1 MSEHAP
7 LVICLVGFPWVGK
20 LTIATI
26 LARLSGARVI
36 DNHWINDPILR
47 IVASDGSAAVPEA
60 VWPQVAKV
68 REAVLETV
76 ATLAPA
82 SDSFIFTLAG
92 ADEDPDDRR
101 AFEQYRNVALRRHAR
116 LIVIRL
122 LCREEELV
130 KRIQD
135 AERRGRKLT
144 DPAEAITNVRNY
156 TPLNPSVPGTLSLD
170 VTELSPEDAAARI
183 FAHISLPRE
192 PRRHRRAD
200 RAQPH
205 FCATSAKS
213 ILKNLGWSFA
223 AWRSS
228 SSE

>member
-1 MSEHAP
+1 VQELSPSLRDTLRLAGMSEPTP
-7 LVICLVGFPWVGK
+7 LVICLVGFPGVGK

-60 VWPQVAKV
+60 VWPQVAMV

-92 ADEDPDDRR
+92 ADEDPEDRR
-101 AFEQYRNVALRRHAR
+101 AFEQYRKVALRRHAR

-156 TPLNPSVPGTLSLD
+156 TPLNPSVPEVLSID

-183 FAHISLPRE
+183 FAHI
-192 PRRHRRAD
+192 
-200 RAQPH
+200 
-205 FCATSAKS
+205 
-213 ILKNLGWSFA
+213 NFA
-223 AWRSS
+223 A
-228 SSE
+228 